1 MTLHPHWREVFA
13 RKETTVEVETVCPL
27 KPLSLPYRE
36 RLCKI
41 AKACTATGHTECRLS
56 PAPEVK

>member
-1 MTLHPHWREVFA
+1 MTLHPHWREVLT
-13 RKETTVEVETVCPL
+13 RKETTMEVETICPMRDIR
-27 KPLSLPYRE
+27 LPYRE

-41 AKACTATGHTECRLS
+41 SKACTATGHTECRLR

>member
-1 MTLHPHWREVFA
+1 MERAEREA
-13 RKETTVEVETVCPL
+13 TEVEVETICPM

-41 AKACTATGHTECRLS
+41 TKACVHEGRTSCRIA
-56 PAPEVK
+56 PAEESK